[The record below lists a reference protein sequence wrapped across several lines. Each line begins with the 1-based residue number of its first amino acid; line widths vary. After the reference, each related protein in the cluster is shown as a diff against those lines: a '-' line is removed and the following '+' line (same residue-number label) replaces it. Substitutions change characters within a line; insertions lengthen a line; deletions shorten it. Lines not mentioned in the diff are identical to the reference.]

1 MDRSKF
7 DYCHVV
13 GRTDIGCKRAANEDN
28 MGTAET
34 VNGLVSVVCDGMGG
48 HVGGATASKIAV
60 DTMLEFMDSQYFD
73 DPRICIG
80 EAVDAANR
88 AILKQAS
95 IQPELSGMGST
106 CVVLLVRD
114 GKVYLG
120 HVGDS
125 RIYLIRDRR
134 IKQLTKDHSFV
145 QILVDRGEI
154 THEQA
159 ERHPRKNEI
168 TNALGI
174 ADMKPATIMTDA
186 ISPMA
191 GDVFLLCSDGL
202 SGMVSDKEIERVVS
216 KQADLRAQERAN
228 LLVEKAK
235 EHGGLDN
242 ITVQLVEFSVTPSH
256 SEAKRLPVMRNPVFW
271 GGAAGVLAVLAVL
284 AFFMLRGRKDDGPMI
299 RETITHVFSSVRFS
313 PQAEVVSISYSED
326 GFSIRLIEDGKDKDS
341 YSVKGIFL
349 PDSLAVVEGDVDKKY
364 DNRSLFFKDAFGSDK
379 LCFRLSNKERV
390 VVFEVPVESVSREN
404 EKPMPVEGPAQ
415 QQRQGNLPPQPNAE
429 TGSVALGAVVE
440 AANDTIKYTG
450 TYTYQKDSHFFTF
463 KGGDENENGYCEMPG
478 SNRVTIPFPFTIM
491 KSEINLDEVRK
502 EEGGNAISYQ
512 FGDKKTD
519 AEIKI
524 TITGKK
530 GVVRGE
536 DVISTLE
543 FVLRAND

>member
-60 DTMLEFMDSQYFD
+60 ETILEFIDSQYFD

-145 QILVDRGEI
+145 QMLVDRGEI

-216 KQADLRAQERAN
+216 KQADLRAQERAD

-235 EHGGLDN
+235 EYGGLDN

-256 SEAKRLPVMRNPVFW
+256 SETKSLPIMRNPVFW
-271 GGAAGVLAVLAVL
+271 CGAAGLLAVLAVL
-284 AFFMLRGRKDDGPMI
+284 AFLMLRSKKDDGKII
-299 RETITHVFSSVRFS
+299 RETTTHVFSSVRFY
-313 PQAEVVSISYSED
+313 PQAEVVSISYSKAALN
-326 GFSIRLIEDGKDKDS
+326 IRLMEAGIAKDS
-341 YSVKGIFL
+341 CSVKDVFL
-349 PDSLAVVEGDVDKKY
+349 PDSLVIVEGDVDKNH
-364 DNRSLFFKDAFGSDK
+364 DNRSLVFKDTFGLKK
-379 LCFRLSNKERV
+379 LRFRLSNKERV
-390 VVFEVPVESVSREN
+390 VVFEIPVESEVRDKEILMIA
-404 EKPMPVEGPAQ
+404 EETTQQPLQDDKPAHAGSEM
-415 QQRQGNLPPQPNAE
+415 GN
-429 TGSVALGAVVE
+429 VALDVVVE
-440 AANDTIKYTG
+440 AANDTIKYMG
-450 TYTYQKDSHFFTF
+450 AYAYQKDLIFFYF
-463 KGGDENENGYCEMPG
+463 KGGDEDGYCEMSG
-478 SNRVTIPFPFTIM
+478 SNRVSIRFPFTIM
-491 KSEINLDEVRK
+491 KTEINLDGVRK
-502 EEGGNAISYQ
+502 EEGDNAISYQ
-512 FGDKKTD
+512 FGDIKPSGD
-519 AEIKI
+519 IKI
-524 TITGKK
+524 IITGKK
-530 GVVRGE
+530 GVDRGE

-543 FVLRAND
+543 FVLKAND